1 MAVFHKDKIRNIALI
16 GHGGEGKTSLLEAML
31 YKTKATDRL
40 GKVDDGNSVSDYDQ
54 EEISRKMSISLS
66 MAYVLYKDYKFNI
79 LDCPGFFD
87 FEGEMV
93 AALAV
98 ADAAIL
104 VTGATGTVPVGA
116 EKALEY
122 CAEKNMPVFIW
133 VNGVNK
139 ENSSFDA
146 TLQAY
151 RDKYGAK
158 VLAVELPI
166 MQGNTMTGYVDVLSG
181 TAADVNGKAVDVP
194 AQLNSKLAEED
205 GILMEAVAEA
215 SEELMEKFF
224 GGEEISAEEKK
235 AGLRSRFAMG
245 EVYPVIA
252 GVAVDKQPVL
262 TALFDHIVDLFP
274 APGESVKHGYTA
286 GDKHADMEIDES
298 GKFAA
303 QVFKTIVD
311 PFIGKLLMFKVMRG
325 KVATGDVVYNV
336 EADENEKI
344 SAMSVMRGKK
354 QENVDVMYAGDI
366 GAFAKLNYTTTNNTL
381 CDPADVVKFDPIEF
395 PKPVI
400 SFAVSSADKGSEDKV
415 FAGLNKMLDEDN
427 TFTLEKNAETNEMI
441 ISGMGEMQ
449 LDIICKKVK
458 NKFNATAVLKE
469 PRIAYRETI
478 KKCVEAEGK
487 HKKQSGG
494 AGQFGQCSVRFE
506 PVAADGIF
514 EFVDAVVGGAIP
526 RQYIP
531 AVEKGLRE
539 AAPKGILADYP
550 VINLKCTVFDGKS
563 HPVDSKEI
571 AFITAAK
578 LAFQD
583 GCSRA
588 NPVFLE
594 PIMHIDITVPDSY
607 MGDIMGDLSKR
618 RGRILGTDS
627 VNGKTVVSAEAPQS
641 ELAKYAT
648 DLRSMTQGRGKFA
661 TTFERYEE
669 VPASQAQ
676 KIIEDYKKR
685 MAAAQ

>member
-31 YKTKATDRL
+31 YKTKAIDRL
-40 GKVDDGNSVSDYDQ
+40 GKVNDGNTVSDYDQ
-54 EEISRKMSISLS
+54 EEIARKMSISLS
-66 MAYVLYKDYKFNI
+66 MAYVLYKDYKFNV
-79 LDCPGFFD
+79 LDVPGFFD

-93 AALAV
+93 AALSV

-104 VTGATGTVPVGA
+104 VTGATGAVPVGT

-122 CAEKNMPVFIW
+122 CSEHNVPVFIW

-158 VLAVELPI
+158 VIAIELPI
-166 MQGNTMTGYVDVLSG
+166 MQGTNMKGYVD
-181 TAADVNGKAVDVP
+181 AMQHKAFDTDGAEIAIP
-194 AQLNSKLAEED
+194 AELEGKLAEED

-215 SEELMEKFF
+215 SEELMEKYF
-224 GGEEISAEEKK
+224 GGEDISAEEKRN
-235 AGLRSRFAMG
+235 GLRTRFAAG
-245 EVYPVIA
+245 EVYPVVA
-252 GVAVDKQPVL
+252 GVAVDKPVL

-274 APGESVKHGYTA
+274 APGESVKHGYTV
-286 GDKHADMEIDES
+286 GDKHETVDIDEN

-325 KVATGDVVYNV
+325 KVSTGDTVYNV

-344 SAMSVMRGKK
+344 SSMSIIRGKK
-354 QENVDVMYAGDI
+354 QEAVDQMFAGDI

-381 CDPADVVKFDPIEF
+381 CDPSEIVKFDPIEF
-395 PKPVI
+395 PEPVI

-415 FAGLNKMLDEDN
+415 FAGLNKMLDEDS

-478 KKCVEAEGK
+478 KKTVEAEGK

-506 PVAADGIF
+506 PGAADGVF

-627 VNGKTVVSAEAPQS
+627 VNGKTVVSAEAPQA

-648 DLRSMTQGRGKFA
+648 DLRSMTQGRGKFV
-661 TTFERYEE
+661 TKFERYEE
-669 VPASQAQ
+669 VPASQAA

-685 MAAAQ
+685 QAAAQ

>member
-31 YKTKATDRL
+31 YKTKAIDRL
-40 GKVDDGNSVSDYDQ
+40 GKVNDGNTVSDYDQ
-54 EEISRKMSISLS
+54 EEIARKMSISLS
-66 MAYVLYKDYKFNI
+66 MAYVLYKDYKFNV
-79 LDCPGFFD
+79 LDVPGFFD

-93 AALAV
+93 AALSV

-104 VTGATGTVPVGA
+104 VTGATGAVPVGA

-122 CAEKNMPVFIW
+122 CSEHNVPVFIW

-158 VLAVELPI
+158 VLAIELPI
-166 MQGNTMTGYVDVLSG
+166 MQGTNMKGYVD
-181 TAADVNGKAVDVP
+181 AMQHKAFDTDGAEIAIP
-194 AQLNSKLAEED
+194 AELEGKLAEED

-215 SEELMEKFF
+215 SEELMEKYF
-224 GGEEISAEEKK
+224 GGEDISAEEKRN
-235 AGLRSRFAMG
+235 GLRTRFAAG
-245 EVYPVIA
+245 EVYPVVA
-252 GVAVDKQPVL
+252 GVAVDKPVL

-274 APGESVKHGYTA
+274 APGESVKHGYTV
-286 GDKHADMEIDES
+286 GGKHETVDIDEN

-325 KVATGDVVYNV
+325 KVSTGDTVYNV

-344 SAMSVMRGKK
+344 SSMSIIRGKK
-354 QENVDVMYAGDI
+354 QEAVDQMFAGDI

-381 CDPADVVKFDPIEF
+381 CDPSEIVKFDPIEF

-415 FAGLNKMLDEDN
+415 FAGLNKMLDEDS

-478 KKCVEAEGK
+478 KKTVEAEGK

-506 PVAADGIF
+506 PGAADGVF

-627 VNGKTVVSAEAPQS
+627 VNGKTVVSAEAPQA

-648 DLRSMTQGRGKFA
+648 DLRSMTQGRGKFV
-661 TTFERYEE
+661 TKFERYEE
-669 VPASQAQ
+669 VPASQAA

-685 MAAAQ
+685 QAAAQ

>member
-31 YKTKATDRL
+31 YKTKAIDRL
-40 GKVDDGNSVSDYDQ
+40 GKVNDGNTVSDYDQ
-54 EEISRKMSISLS
+54 EEIARKMSISLS
-66 MAYVLYKDYKFNI
+66 MAYVLYKDYKFNV
-79 LDCPGFFD
+79 LDVPGFFD

-93 AALAV
+93 AALSV

-104 VTGATGTVPVGA
+104 VTGATGAVPVGA

-122 CAEKNMPVFIW
+122 CSEHNVPVFIW

-158 VLAVELPI
+158 VIAIELPI
-166 MQGNTMTGYVDVLSG
+166 MQGTNMKGYVD
-181 TAADVNGKAVDVP
+181 AMQHKAFDTDGAEIAIP
-194 AQLNSKLAEED
+194 AELEGKLAEED

-215 SEELMEKFF
+215 SEELMEKYF
-224 GGEEISAEEKK
+224 GGEDISAEEKRN
-235 AGLRSRFAMG
+235 GLRTRFAAG
-245 EVYPVIA
+245 EVYPVVA
-252 GVAVDKQPVL
+252 GVAVDKPVL

-274 APGESVKHGYTA
+274 APGESVKHGYTV
-286 GDKHADMEIDES
+286 GGKHETVDIDEN

-325 KVATGDVVYNV
+325 KVSTGDTVYNV

-344 SAMSVMRGKK
+344 SSMSIIRGKK
-354 QENVDVMYAGDI
+354 QEAVDQMFAGDI

-381 CDPADVVKFDPIEF
+381 CDPSEIVKFDPIEF
-395 PKPVI
+395 PEPVI

-415 FAGLNKMLDEDN
+415 FAGLNKMLDEDS

-478 KKCVEAEGK
+478 KKTVEAEGK

-506 PVAADGIF
+506 PGAADGVF

-627 VNGKTVVSAEAPQS
+627 VNGKTVVSAEAPQA

-648 DLRSMTQGRGKFA
+648 DLRSMTQGRGKFV
-661 TTFERYEE
+661 TKFERYEE
-669 VPASQAQ
+669 VPASQAA

-685 MAAAQ
+685 QAAAQ

>member
-1 MAVFHKDKIRNIALI
+1 
-16 GHGGEGKTSLLEAML
+16 
-31 YKTKATDRL
+31 
-40 GKVDDGNSVSDYDQ
+40 
-54 EEISRKMSISLS
+54 
-66 MAYVLYKDYKFNI
+66 
-79 LDCPGFFD
+79 
-87 FEGEMV
+87 
-93 AALAV
+93 
-98 ADAAIL
+98 
-104 VTGATGTVPVGA
+104 
-116 EKALEY
+116 
-122 CAEKNMPVFIW
+122 
-133 VNGVNK
+133 
-139 ENSSFDA
+139 
-146 TLQAY
+146 
-151 RDKYGAK
+151 
-158 VLAVELPI
+158 
-166 MQGNTMTGYVDVLSG
+166 
-181 TAADVNGKAVDVP
+181 
-194 AQLNSKLAEED
+194 
-205 GILMEAVAEA
+205 
-215 SEELMEKFF
+215 MEKYF
-224 GGEEISAEEKK
+224 GGEDISAEEKRN
-235 AGLRSRFAMG
+235 GLRTRFAAG
-245 EVYPVIA
+245 EVYPVVA
-252 GVAVDKQPVL
+252 GVAVDKPVL

-274 APGESVKHGYTA
+274 APGESVKHGYTV
-286 GDKHADMEIDES
+286 GDKHETVDIDEN

-325 KVATGDVVYNV
+325 KVSTGDTVYNV

-344 SAMSVMRGKK
+344 SSMSIIRGKK
-354 QENVDVMYAGDI
+354 QEAVDQMFAGDI

-381 CDPADVVKFDPIEF
+381 CDPSEIVKFDPIEF
-395 PKPVI
+395 PEPVI

-415 FAGLNKMLDEDN
+415 FAGLNKMLDEDS

-478 KKCVEAEGK
+478 KKTVEAEGK

-506 PVAADGIF
+506 PGAADGVF

-627 VNGKTVVSAEAPQS
+627 VNGKTVVSAEAPQA

-648 DLRSMTQGRGKFA
+648 DLRSMTQGRGKFV
-661 TTFERYEE
+661 TKFERYEE
-669 VPASQAQ
+669 VPASQAA

-685 MAAAQ
+685 QAAAQ

>member
-31 YKTKATDRL
+31 YKTKAIDRL
-40 GKVDDGNSVSDYDQ
+40 GKVNDGNTVSDYDQ
-54 EEISRKMSISLS
+54 EEIARKMSISLS
-66 MAYVLYKDYKFNI
+66 MAYVLYKDYKFNV
-79 LDCPGFFD
+79 LDVPGFFD

-93 AALAV
+93 AALSV

-104 VTGATGTVPVGA
+104 VTGATGAVPVGA

-122 CAEKNMPVFIW
+122 CSEHNVPVFIW

-158 VLAVELPI
+158 VIAIELPI
-166 MQGNTMTGYVDVLSG
+166 MQGTNMKGYVD
-181 TAADVNGKAVDVP
+181 AMQHKAFDIDGAEIAIP
-194 AQLNSKLAEED
+194 AELEGKLAEED

-215 SEELMEKFF
+215 SEELMEKYF
-224 GGEEISAEEKK
+224 GGEDISAEEKRN
-235 AGLRSRFAMG
+235 GLRTRFAAG
-245 EVYPVIA
+245 EVYPVVA
-252 GVAVDKQPVL
+252 GVAVDKPVL

-274 APGESVKHGYTA
+274 APGESVKHGYTV
-286 GDKHADMEIDES
+286 GDKHETVDIDEN

-325 KVATGDVVYNV
+325 KVSTGDTVYNV

-344 SAMSVMRGKK
+344 SSMSIIRGKK
-354 QENVDVMYAGDI
+354 QEAVDQMFAGDI

-381 CDPADVVKFDPIEF
+381 CDPSEIVKFDPIEF

-415 FAGLNKMLDEDN
+415 FAGLNKMLDEDS

-478 KKCVEAEGK
+478 KKTVEAEGK

-506 PVAADGIF
+506 PGAADGVF

-627 VNGKTVVSAEAPQS
+627 VNGKTVVSAEAPQA

-648 DLRSMTQGRGKFA
+648 DLRSMTQGRGKFV
-661 TTFERYEE
+661 TKFERYEE
-669 VPASQAQ
+669 VPASQAA

-685 MAAAQ
+685 QAAAQ

>member
-31 YKTKATDRL
+31 YKTKAIDRL
-40 GKVDDGNSVSDYDQ
+40 GKVNDGNTVSDYDQ
-54 EEISRKMSISLS
+54 EEIARKMSISLS
-66 MAYVLYKDYKFNI
+66 MAYVLYKDYKFNV
-79 LDCPGFFD
+79 LDVPGFFD

-93 AALAV
+93 AALSV

-104 VTGATGTVPVGA
+104 VTGATGAVPVGA

-122 CAEKNMPVFIW
+122 CSEHNVPVFIW

-158 VLAVELPI
+158 VIAIELPL
-166 MQGNTMTGYVDVLSG
+166 MQGTNMKGYVD
-181 TAADVNGKAVDVP
+181 AMQHKAFDTDGAEIAIP
-194 AQLNSKLAEED
+194 AELEGKLAEED

-215 SEELMEKFF
+215 SEELMEKYF
-224 GGEEISAEEKK
+224 GGEDISAEEKRN
-235 AGLRSRFAMG
+235 GLRTRFAAG
-245 EVYPVIA
+245 EVYPVVA
-252 GVAVDKQPVL
+252 GVAVDKPVL

-274 APGESVKHGYTA
+274 APGESVKHGYTV
-286 GDKHADMEIDES
+286 GGKHETVDIDEN

-325 KVATGDVVYNV
+325 KVSTGDTVYNV

-344 SAMSVMRGKK
+344 SSMSIIRGKK
-354 QENVDVMYAGDI
+354 QEAVDQMFAGDI

-381 CDPADVVKFDPIEF
+381 CDPSEIVKFDPIEF
-395 PKPVI
+395 PEPVI

-415 FAGLNKMLDEDN
+415 FAGLNKMLDEDS

-478 KKCVEAEGK
+478 KKTVEAEGK

-506 PVAADGIF
+506 PGAADGVF

-627 VNGKTVVSAEAPQS
+627 VNGKTVVSAEAPQA

-648 DLRSMTQGRGKFA
+648 DLRSMTQGRGKFV
-661 TTFERYEE
+661 TKFERYEE
-669 VPASQAQ
+669 VPASQAA

-685 MAAAQ
+685 QAAAQ

>member
-31 YKTKATDRL
+31 YKTKAIDRL
-40 GKVDDGNSVSDYDQ
+40 GKVNDGNTVSDYDQ
-54 EEISRKMSISLS
+54 EEIARKMSISLS
-66 MAYVLYKDYKFNI
+66 MAYVLYKDYKFNV
-79 LDCPGFFD
+79 LDVPGFFD

-93 AALAV
+93 AALSV

-104 VTGATGTVPVGA
+104 VTGATGAVPVGA

-122 CAEKNMPVFIW
+122 CSEHNVPVFIW

-158 VLAVELPI
+158 VIAIELPI
-166 MQGNTMTGYVDVLSG
+166 MQGTNMKGYVD
-181 TAADVNGKAVDVP
+181 TMQHKAFDTDGAEIAIP
-194 AQLNSKLAEED
+194 AELEGKLAEED

-215 SEELMEKFF
+215 SEELMEKYF
-224 GGEEISAEEKK
+224 GGEDISAEEKRN
-235 AGLRSRFAMG
+235 GLRTRFAAG
-245 EVYPVIA
+245 EVYPVVA
-252 GVAVDKQPVL
+252 GVAVDKPVL

-274 APGESVKHGYTA
+274 APGESVKHGYTV
-286 GDKHADMEIDES
+286 GDKHETVDIDEN

-325 KVATGDVVYNV
+325 KVSTGDTVYNV

-344 SAMSVMRGKK
+344 SSMSIIRGKK
-354 QENVDVMYAGDI
+354 QEAVDQMFAGDI

-381 CDPADVVKFDPIEF
+381 CDPSEIVKFDPIEF
-395 PKPVI
+395 PEPVI

-415 FAGLNKMLDEDN
+415 FAGLNKMLDEDS

-478 KKCVEAEGK
+478 KKTVEAEGK

-506 PVAADGIF
+506 PGAADGVF

-627 VNGKTVVSAEAPQS
+627 VNGKTVVSAEAPQA

-648 DLRSMTQGRGKFA
+648 DLRSMTQGRGKFV
-661 TTFERYEE
+661 TKFERYEE
-669 VPASQAQ
+669 VPASQAA

-685 MAAAQ
+685 QAAAQ

>member
-31 YKTKATDRL
+31 YKTKAIDRL
-40 GKVDDGNSVSDYDQ
+40 GKVNDGNTVSDYDQ
-54 EEISRKMSISLS
+54 EEIARKMSISLS
-66 MAYVLYKDYKFNI
+66 MAYVLYKDYKFNV
-79 LDCPGFFD
+79 LDVPGFFD

-93 AALAV
+93 AALSV

-104 VTGATGTVPVGA
+104 VTGATGAVPVGA

-122 CAEKNMPVFIW
+122 CSEHNVPVFIW

-158 VLAVELPI
+158 VIAIELPI
-166 MQGNTMTGYVDVLSG
+166 MQGTNMKGYVDAMQHKAFD
-181 TAADVNGKAVDVP
+181 TNGAEIAIP
-194 AQLNSKLAEED
+194 AELEGKLAEED

-215 SEELMEKFF
+215 SEELMEKYF
-224 GGEEISAEEKK
+224 GGEDISAEEKRN
-235 AGLRSRFAMG
+235 GLRTRFAAG
-245 EVYPVIA
+245 EVYPVVA
-252 GVAVDKQPVL
+252 GVAVDKPVL

-274 APGESVKHGYTA
+274 APGESVKHGYTV
-286 GDKHADMEIDES
+286 GDKHETVDIDEN

-325 KVATGDVVYNV
+325 KVSTGDTVYNV

-344 SAMSVMRGKK
+344 SSMSIIRGKK
-354 QENVDVMYAGDI
+354 QEAVDQMFAGDI

-381 CDPADVVKFDPIEF
+381 CDPSEIVKFDPIEF
-395 PKPVI
+395 PEPVI

-415 FAGLNKMLDEDN
+415 FAGLNKMLDEDS

-478 KKCVEAEGK
+478 KKTVEAEGK

-506 PVAADGIF
+506 PGAADGVF

-627 VNGKTVVSAEAPQS
+627 VNGKTVVSAEAPQA

-648 DLRSMTQGRGKFA
+648 DLRSMTQGRGKFV
-661 TTFERYEE
+661 TKFERYEE
-669 VPASQAQ
+669 VPASQAA

-685 MAAAQ
+685 QAAAQ

>member
-31 YKTKATDRL
+31 YKTKAIDRL
-40 GKVDDGNSVSDYDQ
+40 GKVNDGNTVSDYDQ
-54 EEISRKMSISLS
+54 EEIARKMSISLS
-66 MAYVLYKDYKFNI
+66 MAYVLYKDYKFNV
-79 LDCPGFFD
+79 LDVPGFFD

-93 AALAV
+93 AALSV

-104 VTGATGTVPVGA
+104 VTGATGAVPVGA

-122 CAEKNMPVFIW
+122 CSEHNVPVFIW

-158 VLAVELPI
+158 VIAIELPI
-166 MQGNTMTGYVDVLSG
+166 MQGTNMKGYVD
-181 TAADVNGKAVDVP
+181 AMQHKAFDTDGAEISIP
-194 AQLNSKLAEED
+194 AELEGKLAEED

-215 SEELMEKFF
+215 SEELMEKYF
-224 GGEEISAEEKK
+224 GGEDISAEEKRN
-235 AGLRSRFAMG
+235 GLRTRFAAG
-245 EVYPVIA
+245 EVYPVVA
-252 GVAVDKQPVL
+252 GVAVDKPVL

-274 APGESVKHGYTA
+274 APGESVKHGYTV
-286 GDKHADMEIDES
+286 GDKHETVDIDEN

-325 KVATGDVVYNV
+325 KVSTGDTVYNV

-344 SAMSVMRGKK
+344 SSMSIIRGKK
-354 QENVDVMYAGDI
+354 QEAVDQMFAGDI

-381 CDPADVVKFDPIEF
+381 CDPSEIVKFDPIEF

-415 FAGLNKMLDEDN
+415 FAGLNKMLDEDS

-478 KKCVEAEGK
+478 KKTVEAEGK

-506 PVAADGIF
+506 PGAADGVF

-627 VNGKTVVSAEAPQS
+627 VNGKTVVSAEAPQA

-648 DLRSMTQGRGKFA
+648 DLRSMTQGRGKFV
-661 TTFERYEE
+661 TKFERYEE
-669 VPASQAQ
+669 VPASQAA

-685 MAAAQ
+685 QAAAQ

>member
-31 YKTKATDRL
+31 YKTKAIDRL
-40 GKVDDGNSVSDYDQ
+40 GKVNDGNTVSDYDQ
-54 EEISRKMSISLS
+54 EEIARKMSISLS
-66 MAYVLYKDYKFNI
+66 MAYVLYKDYKFNV
-79 LDCPGFFD
+79 LDVPGFFD

-93 AALAV
+93 AALSV
-98 ADAAIL
+98 ADAAVL
-104 VTGATGTVPVGA
+104 VTGATGAVPVGA

-122 CAEKNMPVFIW
+122 CSEHNVPVFIW

-158 VLAVELPI
+158 VIAIELPI
-166 MQGNTMTGYVDVLSG
+166 MQGTNMKGYVD
-181 TAADVNGKAVDVP
+181 AMQHKAFDTDGAEIAIP
-194 AQLNSKLAEED
+194 AELEGKLAEED

-215 SEELMEKFF
+215 SEELMEKYF
-224 GGEEISAEEKK
+224 GGEDISAEEKRN
-235 AGLRSRFAMG
+235 GLRTRFAAG
-245 EVYPVIA
+245 EVYPVVA
-252 GVAVDKQPVL
+252 GVAVDKPVL

-274 APGESVKHGYTA
+274 APGESVKHGYTV
-286 GDKHADMEIDES
+286 GDKHETVDIDEN

-325 KVATGDVVYNV
+325 KVSTGDTVYNV

-344 SAMSVMRGKK
+344 SSMSIIRGKK
-354 QENVDVMYAGDI
+354 QEAVDQMFAGDI

-381 CDPADVVKFDPIEF
+381 CDPSEIVKFDPIEF
-395 PKPVI
+395 PEPVI

-415 FAGLNKMLDEDN
+415 FAGLNKMLDEDS

-478 KKCVEAEGK
+478 KKTVEAEGK

-506 PVAADGIF
+506 PGAADGVF

-627 VNGKTVVSAEAPQS
+627 VNGKTVVSAEAPQA

-648 DLRSMTQGRGKFA
+648 DLRSMTQGRGKFV
-661 TTFERYEE
+661 TKFERYEE
-669 VPASQAQ
+669 VPASQAA

-685 MAAAQ
+685 QAAAQ

>member
-31 YKTKATDRL
+31 YKTKAIDRL
-40 GKVDDGNSVSDYDQ
+40 GKVNDGNTVSDYDQ
-54 EEISRKMSISLS
+54 EEIARKMSISLS
-66 MAYVLYKDYKFNI
+66 MAYVLYKDYKFNV
-79 LDCPGFFD
+79 LDVPGFFD

-93 AALAV
+93 AALSV

-104 VTGATGTVPVGA
+104 VTGATGAVPVGA

-122 CAEKNMPVFIW
+122 CSEHNVPVFIW

-139 ENSSFDA
+139 ENSSFDV

-158 VLAVELPI
+158 VLAIELPI
-166 MQGNTMTGYVDVLSG
+166 MQGTNMKGYVD
-181 TAADVNGKAVDVP
+181 AMQHKAFDTDGAEIAIP
-194 AQLNSKLAEED
+194 AELEGKLAEED

-215 SEELMEKFF
+215 SEELMEKYF
-224 GGEEISAEEKK
+224 GGEDISAEEKRN
-235 AGLRSRFAMG
+235 GLRTRFAAG
-245 EVYPVIA
+245 EVYPVVA
-252 GVAVDKQPVL
+252 GVAVDKPVL

-274 APGESVKHGYTA
+274 APGESVKHGYTV
-286 GDKHADMEIDES
+286 GDKHETVDIDEN

-325 KVATGDVVYNV
+325 KVSTGDTVYNV

-344 SAMSVMRGKK
+344 SSMSIIRGKK
-354 QENVDVMYAGDI
+354 QEAVDQMFAGDI

-381 CDPADVVKFDPIEF
+381 CDPSEIVKFDPIEF
-395 PKPVI
+395 PEPVI

-415 FAGLNKMLDEDN
+415 FAGLNKMLDEDS

-478 KKCVEAEGK
+478 KKTVEAEGK

-506 PVAADGIF
+506 PGAADGVF

-627 VNGKTVVSAEAPQS
+627 VNGKTVVSAEAPQA

-648 DLRSMTQGRGKFA
+648 DLRSMTQGRGKFV
-661 TTFERYEE
+661 TKFERYEE
-669 VPASQAQ
+669 VPASQAA

-685 MAAAQ
+685 QAAAQ

>member
-31 YKTKATDRL
+31 YKTKAIDRL
-40 GKVDDGNSVSDYDQ
+40 GKVNDGNTVSDYDQ
-54 EEISRKMSISLS
+54 EEIARKMSISLS
-66 MAYVLYKDYKFNI
+66 MAYVLYKDYKFNV
-79 LDCPGFFD
+79 LDVPGFFD

-93 AALAV
+93 AALSV

-104 VTGATGTVPVGA
+104 VTGATGAVPVGA

-122 CAEKNMPVFIW
+122 CSEHNVPVFIW

-158 VLAVELPI
+158 VIAIELPI
-166 MQGNTMTGYVDVLSG
+166 MQGTNMKGYVDALQH
-181 TAADVNGKAVDVP
+181 KAFNTDGAEMAIP
-194 AQLNSKLAEED
+194 AELEGKLAEED

-215 SEELMEKFF
+215 SEELMEKYF
-224 GGEEISAEEKK
+224 GGEDISAEEKRN
-235 AGLRSRFAMG
+235 GLRTRFAAG
-245 EVYPVIA
+245 EVYPVVA
-252 GVAVDKQPVL
+252 GVAVDKPVL

-286 GDKHADMEIDES
+286 GDKHETVDIDEN

-325 KVATGDVVYNV
+325 KVSTGDTVYNV

-344 SAMSVMRGKK
+344 SSMSIIRGKK
-354 QENVDVMYAGDI
+354 QEAVDQMFAGDI

-381 CDPADVVKFDPIEF
+381 CDPSEIVKFDPIEF
-395 PKPVI
+395 PEPVI

-415 FAGLNKMLDEDN
+415 FAGLNKMLDEDS

-478 KKCVEAEGK
+478 KKTVEAEGK

-506 PVAADGIF
+506 PGAADGVF

-627 VNGKTVVSAEAPQS
+627 VNGKTVVSAEAPQA

-648 DLRSMTQGRGKFA
+648 DLRSMTQGRGKFV
-661 TTFERYEE
+661 TKFERYEE
-669 VPASQAQ
+669 VPASQAA

-685 MAAAQ
+685 QAAAQ

>member
-31 YKTKATDRL
+31 YKTKAIDRL
-40 GKVDDGNSVSDYDQ
+40 GKVNDGNTVSDYDQ
-54 EEISRKMSISLS
+54 EEIARKMSISLS
-66 MAYVLYKDYKFNI
+66 MAYVLYKDYKFNV
-79 LDCPGFFD
+79 LDVPGFFD

-93 AALAV
+93 AALSV

-104 VTGATGTVPVGA
+104 VTGATGAVPVGA

-122 CAEKNMPVFIW
+122 CSEHNVPVFIW

-158 VLAVELPI
+158 VIAIELPI
-166 MQGNTMTGYVDVLSG
+166 MQGTNMKGYVD
-181 TAADVNGKAVDVP
+181 AMQHKAFDTDGAEIAIP
-194 AQLNSKLAEED
+194 AELEGKLAEED

-215 SEELMEKFF
+215 SEELMEKYF
-224 GGEEISAEEKK
+224 GGEDISAEEKRN
-235 AGLRSRFAMG
+235 GLRTRFAAG
-245 EVYPVIA
+245 EVYPVVA
-252 GVAVDKQPVL
+252 GVAVDKPVL

-274 APGESVKHGYTA
+274 APGESVKHGYTV
-286 GDKHADMEIDES
+286 GDKHETVDIDEN

-325 KVATGDVVYNV
+325 KVSTGDTVYNV

-344 SAMSVMRGKK
+344 SSMSIIRGKK
-354 QENVDVMYAGDI
+354 QEAVDQMFAGDI

-381 CDPADVVKFDPIEF
+381 CDPSEIVKFDPIEF

-415 FAGLNKMLDEDN
+415 FAGLNKMLDEDS

-478 KKCVEAEGK
+478 KKTVEAEGK

-506 PVAADGIF
+506 PGAADGVF

-627 VNGKTVVSAEAPQS
+627 VNGKTVVSAEAPQA

-648 DLRSMTQGRGKFA
+648 DLRSMTQGRGKFV
-661 TTFERYEE
+661 TKFERYEE
-669 VPASQAQ
+669 VPASQAA

-685 MAAAQ
+685 QAAAQ

>member
-31 YKTKATDRL
+31 YKTKAIDRL
-40 GKVDDGNSVSDYDQ
+40 GKVNDGNTVSDYDQ
-54 EEISRKMSISLS
+54 EEIARKMSISLS
-66 MAYVLYKDYKFNI
+66 MAYVLYKDYKFNV
-79 LDCPGFFD
+79 LDVPGFFD

-93 AALAV
+93 AALSV

-104 VTGATGTVPVGA
+104 VTGATGAVPVGA

-122 CAEKNMPVFIW
+122 CSEHNVPVFIW

-158 VLAVELPI
+158 VLAIELPI
-166 MQGNTMTGYVDVLSG
+166 MQGTNMKGYVD
-181 TAADVNGKAVDVP
+181 TMQHKAFDTDGAEIAIP
-194 AQLNSKLAEED
+194 AELEGKLAEED

-215 SEELMEKFF
+215 SEELMEKYF
-224 GGEEISAEEKK
+224 GGEDISAEEKRN
-235 AGLRSRFAMG
+235 GLRTRFAAG
-245 EVYPVIA
+245 EVYPVVA
-252 GVAVDKQPVL
+252 GVAVDKPVL

-274 APGESVKHGYTA
+274 APGESVKHGYTV
-286 GDKHADMEIDES
+286 GDKHETVDIDEN

-325 KVATGDVVYNV
+325 KVSTGDTVYNV

-344 SAMSVMRGKK
+344 SSMSIIRGKK
-354 QENVDVMYAGDI
+354 QEAVDQMFAGDI

-381 CDPADVVKFDPIEF
+381 CDPSEIVKFDPIEF
-395 PKPVI
+395 PEPVI

-415 FAGLNKMLDEDN
+415 FAGLNKMLDEDS

-478 KKCVEAEGK
+478 KKTVEAEGK

-506 PVAADGIF
+506 PGAADGVF

-627 VNGKTVVSAEAPQS
+627 VNGKTVVSAEAPQA

-648 DLRSMTQGRGKFA
+648 DLRSMTQGRGKFV
-661 TTFERYEE
+661 TKFERYEE
-669 VPASQAQ
+669 VPASQAA

-685 MAAAQ
+685 QAAAQ

>member
-31 YKTKATDRL
+31 YKTKAIDRL
-40 GKVDDGNSVSDYDQ
+40 GKVNDGNTVSDYDQ
-54 EEISRKMSISLS
+54 EEIARKMSISLS
-66 MAYVLYKDYKFNI
+66 MAYVLYKDYKFNV
-79 LDCPGFFD
+79 LDVPGFFD

-93 AALAV
+93 AALSV

-104 VTGATGTVPVGA
+104 VTGATGAVPVGA

-122 CAEKNMPVFIW
+122 CSEHNVPVFIW

-158 VLAVELPI
+158 VIAIELPI
-166 MQGNTMTGYVDVLSG
+166 MQGTNMKGYVD
-181 TAADVNGKAVDVP
+181 AMQHKAFDTDGAEMAIP
-194 AQLNSKLAEED
+194 AELEGKLAEED

-215 SEELMEKFF
+215 SEELMEKYF
-224 GGEEISAEEKK
+224 GGEDISAEEKRN
-235 AGLRSRFAMG
+235 GLRTRFAAG
-245 EVYPVIA
+245 EVYPVVA
-252 GVAVDKQPVL
+252 GVAVDKPVL

-274 APGESVKHGYTA
+274 APGESVKHGYTV
-286 GDKHADMEIDES
+286 GDKHETVDIDEN

-325 KVATGDVVYNV
+325 KVSTGDTVYNV

-344 SAMSVMRGKK
+344 SSMSIIRGKK
-354 QENVDVMYAGDI
+354 QEAVDQMFAGDI

-381 CDPADVVKFDPIEF
+381 CDPSEIVKFDPIEF
-395 PKPVI
+395 PEPVI

-415 FAGLNKMLDEDN
+415 FAGLNKMLDEDS

-478 KKCVEAEGK
+478 KKTVEAEGK

-506 PVAADGIF
+506 PGAADGVF

-627 VNGKTVVSAEAPQS
+627 VNGKTVVSAEAPQA

-648 DLRSMTQGRGKFA
+648 DLRSMTQGRGKFV
-661 TTFERYEE
+661 TKFERYEE
-669 VPASQAQ
+669 VPASQAA

-685 MAAAQ
+685 QAAAQ

>member
-31 YKTKATDRL
+31 YKTKAIDRL
-40 GKVDDGNSVSDYDQ
+40 GKVNDGNTVSDYDQ
-54 EEISRKMSISLS
+54 EEIARKMSISLS
-66 MAYVLYKDYKFNI
+66 MAYVLYKDYKFNV
-79 LDCPGFFD
+79 LDVPGFFD

-93 AALAV
+93 AALSV

-104 VTGATGTVPVGA
+104 VTGATGAVPVGA

-122 CAEKNMPVFIW
+122 CSEHNVPVFIW

-158 VLAVELPI
+158 VLAIELPI
-166 MQGNTMTGYVDVLSG
+166 MQGTNMKGYVD
-181 TAADVNGKAVDVP
+181 AMQHKAFDTDGAEIAIP
-194 AQLNSKLAEED
+194 AELEGKLAEED

-215 SEELMEKFF
+215 SEELMEKYF
-224 GGEEISAEEKK
+224 GGEDISAEEKRN
-235 AGLRSRFAMG
+235 GLRTRFAAG
-245 EVYPVIA
+245 EVYPVVA
-252 GVAVDKQPVL
+252 GVAVDKPVL

-274 APGESVKHGYTA
+274 APGESVKHGYTV
-286 GDKHADMEIDES
+286 GDKHETVDIDEN

-325 KVATGDVVYNV
+325 KVSTGDTVYNV

-344 SAMSVMRGKK
+344 SSMSIIRGKK
-354 QENVDVMYAGDI
+354 QEAVDQMFAGDI

-381 CDPADVVKFDPIEF
+381 CDPSEIVKFDPIEF

-415 FAGLNKMLDEDN
+415 FAGLNKMLDEDS

-478 KKCVEAEGK
+478 KKTVEAEGK

-506 PVAADGIF
+506 PGAADGVF

-627 VNGKTVVSAEAPQS
+627 VNGKTVVSAEAPQA
-641 ELAKYAT
+641 ELVKYAT
-648 DLRSMTQGRGKFA
+648 DLRSMTQGRGKFV
-661 TTFERYEE
+661 TKFERYEE
-669 VPASQAQ
+669 VPASQAA

-685 MAAAQ
+685 QAAAQ

>member
-31 YKTKATDRL
+31 YKTKAIDRL
-40 GKVDDGNSVSDYDQ
+40 GKVNDGNTVSDYDQ
-54 EEISRKMSISLS
+54 EEIARKMSISLS
-66 MAYVLYKDYKFNI
+66 MAYVLYKDYKFNV
-79 LDCPGFFD
+79 LDVPGFFD

-93 AALAV
+93 AALSV
-98 ADAAIL
+98 ADAAVL
-104 VTGATGTVPVGA
+104 VTGATGAVPVGA

-122 CAEKNMPVFIW
+122 CSEHNVPVFIW

-158 VLAVELPI
+158 VIAIELPI
-166 MQGNTMTGYVDVLSG
+166 MQGTNMKGYVD
-181 TAADVNGKAVDVP
+181 AMQHKAFDTEGAEIAIP
-194 AQLNSKLAEED
+194 AELEGKLAEED

-215 SEELMEKFF
+215 SEELMEKYF
-224 GGEEISAEEKK
+224 GGEDISAEEKRN
-235 AGLRSRFAMG
+235 GLRTRFAAG
-245 EVYPVIA
+245 EVYPVVA
-252 GVAVDKQPVL
+252 GVAVDKPVL

-274 APGESVKHGYTA
+274 APGESVKHGYTV
-286 GDKHADMEIDES
+286 GDKHETVDIDEN

-325 KVATGDVVYNV
+325 KVSTGDTVYNV

-344 SAMSVMRGKK
+344 SSMSIIRGKK
-354 QENVDVMYAGDI
+354 QEAVDQMFAGDI

-381 CDPADVVKFDPIEF
+381 CDPSEIVKFDPIEF
-395 PKPVI
+395 PEPVI

-415 FAGLNKMLDEDN
+415 FAGLNKMLDEDS

-478 KKCVEAEGK
+478 KKTVEAEGK

-506 PVAADGIF
+506 PGAADGVF

-627 VNGKTVVSAEAPQS
+627 VNGKTVVSAEAPQA

-648 DLRSMTQGRGKFA
+648 DLRSMTQGRGKFV
-661 TTFERYEE
+661 TKFERYEE
-669 VPASQAQ
+669 VPASQAA

-685 MAAAQ
+685 QAAAQ

>member
-31 YKTKATDRL
+31 YKTKAIDRL
-40 GKVDDGNSVSDYDQ
+40 GKVNDGNTVSDYDQ
-54 EEISRKMSISLS
+54 EEIARKMSISLS
-66 MAYVLYKDYKFNI
+66 MAYVLYKDYKFNV
-79 LDCPGFFD
+79 LDVPGFFD

-93 AALAV
+93 AALSV

-104 VTGATGTVPVGA
+104 VTGATGAVPVGA

-122 CAEKNMPVFIW
+122 CSEHNVPVFIW

-158 VLAVELPI
+158 VIAIELPI
-166 MQGNTMTGYVDVLSG
+166 MQGTNMKGYVD
-181 TAADVNGKAVDVP
+181 AMQHKAFDTDGAEIAIP
-194 AQLNSKLAEED
+194 AELEGKLAEED

-215 SEELMEKFF
+215 SEELMEKYF
-224 GGEEISAEEKK
+224 GGEDISAEEKRN
-235 AGLRSRFAMG
+235 GLRTRFAAG
-245 EVYPVIA
+245 EVYPVVA
-252 GVAVDKQPVL
+252 GVAVDKPVL

-274 APGESVKHGYTA
+274 APGESVKHGYTV
-286 GDKHADMEIDES
+286 GDKHETVDIDEN

-325 KVATGDVVYNV
+325 KVSTGDTVYNV
-336 EADENEKI
+336 EADENETI
-344 SAMSVMRGKK
+344 SSMSIIRGKK
-354 QENVDVMYAGDI
+354 QEAVDQMFAGDI

-381 CDPADVVKFDPIEF
+381 CDPSEIVKFDPIEF
-395 PKPVI
+395 PEPVI

-415 FAGLNKMLDEDN
+415 FAGLNKMLDEDS

-478 KKCVEAEGK
+478 KKTVEAEGK

-506 PVAADGIF
+506 PGAADGVF

-627 VNGKTVVSAEAPQS
+627 VNGKTVVSAEAPQA

-648 DLRSMTQGRGKFA
+648 DLRSMTQGRGKFV
-661 TTFERYEE
+661 TKFERYEE
-669 VPASQAQ
+669 VPASQAA

-685 MAAAQ
+685 QAAAQ

>member
-31 YKTKATDRL
+31 YKTKAIDRL
-40 GKVDDGNSVSDYDQ
+40 GKVNDGNTVSDYDQ
-54 EEISRKMSISLS
+54 EEIARKMSISLS
-66 MAYVLYKDYKFNI
+66 MAYVLYKDYKFNV
-79 LDCPGFFD
+79 LDVPGFFD

-93 AALAV
+93 AALSV

-104 VTGATGTVPVGA
+104 VTGATGAVPVGA

-122 CAEKNMPVFIW
+122 CSEHNVPVFIW

-158 VLAVELPI
+158 VLAIELPI
-166 MQGNTMTGYVDVLSG
+166 MQGTNMKGYVD
-181 TAADVNGKAVDVP
+181 AMQHKAFDTDGAEIAIP
-194 AQLNSKLAEED
+194 AELEGKLAEED

-215 SEELMEKFF
+215 SEELMEKYF
-224 GGEEISAEEKK
+224 GGEDISAEEKRN
-235 AGLRSRFAMG
+235 GLRTRFAAG
-245 EVYPVIA
+245 EVYPVVA
-252 GVAVDKQPVL
+252 GVAVDKPVL

-274 APGESVKHGYTA
+274 APGESVKHGYTV
-286 GDKHADMEIDES
+286 GDKHETVDIDEN

-325 KVATGDVVYNV
+325 KVSTGDTVYNV

-344 SAMSVMRGKK
+344 SSMSIIRGKK
-354 QENVDVMYAGDI
+354 QEAVDQMFAGDI

-381 CDPADVVKFDPIEF
+381 CDPSEIVKFDPIEF
-395 PKPVI
+395 PEPVI

-415 FAGLNKMLDEDN
+415 FAGLNKMLDEDS

-478 KKCVEAEGK
+478 KKTVEAEGK

-506 PVAADGIF
+506 PGAADGVF

-627 VNGKTVVSAEAPQS
+627 VNGKTVVSAEAPQA

-648 DLRSMTQGRGKFA
+648 DLRSMTQGRGKFV
-661 TTFERYEE
+661 TKFERYEE
-669 VPASQAQ
+669 VPASQAA

-685 MAAAQ
+685 QAAAQ

>member
-31 YKTKATDRL
+31 YKTKAIDRL
-40 GKVDDGNSVSDYDQ
+40 GKVNDGNTVSDYDQ
-54 EEISRKMSISLS
+54 EEIARKMSISLS
-66 MAYVLYKDYKFNI
+66 MAYVLYKDYKFNV
-79 LDCPGFFD
+79 LDVPGFFD

-93 AALAV
+93 AALSV

-104 VTGATGTVPVGA
+104 VTGATGAVPVGA

-122 CAEKNMPVFIW
+122 CSEHNVPVFIW

-158 VLAVELPI
+158 VIAIELPI
-166 MQGNTMTGYVDVLSG
+166 MQGTNMKGYVD
-181 TAADVNGKAVDVP
+181 AMQHKAFDTDGAEIAIP
-194 AQLNSKLAEED
+194 AELEGKLAEED

-215 SEELMEKFF
+215 SEELMEKYF
-224 GGEEISAEEKK
+224 GGEDISAEEKRN
-235 AGLRSRFAMG
+235 GLRTRFAAG
-245 EVYPVIA
+245 EVYPVVA
-252 GVAVDKQPVL
+252 GVAVDKPVL

-274 APGESVKHGYTA
+274 APGESVKHGYTV
-286 GDKHADMEIDES
+286 GDKHETVDIDEN

-325 KVATGDVVYNV
+325 KVSTGDTVYNV

-344 SAMSVMRGKK
+344 SSMSIIRGKK
-354 QENVDVMYAGDI
+354 QEAVDQMFAGDI

-381 CDPADVVKFDPIEF
+381 CDPSEIVKFDPIEF
-395 PKPVI
+395 PEPVI

-415 FAGLNKMLDEDN
+415 FAGLNKMLDEDS

-478 KKCVEAEGK
+478 KKTVEAEGK

-506 PVAADGIF
+506 PGAADGVF

-627 VNGKTVVSAEAPQS
+627 VNGKTVVSAEAPQA

-648 DLRSMTQGRGKFA
+648 DLRSMTQGRA
-661 TTFERYEE
+661 
-669 VPASQAQ
+669 
-676 KIIEDYKKR
+676 KITKSARQPLNNPYRGSK
-685 MAAAQ
+685 

>member
-31 YKTKATDRL
+31 YKTKAIDRL
-40 GKVDDGNSVSDYDQ
+40 GKVNDGNTVSDYDQ
-54 EEISRKMSISLS
+54 EEIARKMSISLS
-66 MAYVLYKDYKFNI
+66 MAYVLYKDYKFNV
-79 LDCPGFFD
+79 LDVPGFFD

-93 AALAV
+93 AALSV

-104 VTGATGTVPVGA
+104 VTGATGAVPVGA

-122 CAEKNMPVFIW
+122 CSEHNVPVFIW

-158 VLAVELPI
+158 VLAIELPI
-166 MQGNTMTGYVDVLSG
+166 MQGTNMKGYVDVMQH
-181 TAADVNGKAVDVP
+181 KAFDTDGAEIAIP
-194 AQLNSKLAEED
+194 AELEGKLAEED

-215 SEELMEKFF
+215 SEELMEKYF
-224 GGEEISAEEKK
+224 GGEDISAEEKRN
-235 AGLRSRFAMG
+235 GLRTRFAAG
-245 EVYPVIA
+245 EVYPVVA
-252 GVAVDKQPVL
+252 GVAVDKPVL

-274 APGESVKHGYTA
+274 APGESVKHGYTV
-286 GDKHADMEIDES
+286 GDKHETVDIDEN

-325 KVATGDVVYNV
+325 KVSTGDTVYNV

-344 SAMSVMRGKK
+344 SSMSIIRGKK
-354 QENVDVMYAGDI
+354 QEAVDQMFAGDI

-381 CDPADVVKFDPIEF
+381 CDPSEIVKFDPIEF
-395 PKPVI
+395 PEPVI

-415 FAGLNKMLDEDN
+415 FAGLNKMLDEDS

-478 KKCVEAEGK
+478 KKTVEAEGK

-506 PVAADGIF
+506 PGAADGVF

-627 VNGKTVVSAEAPQS
+627 VNGKTVVSAEAPQA

-648 DLRSMTQGRGKFA
+648 DLRSMTQGRGKFV
-661 TTFERYEE
+661 TKFERYEE
-669 VPASQAQ
+669 VPASQAA

-685 MAAAQ
+685 QAAAQ

>member
-31 YKTKATDRL
+31 YKIKAIDRL
-40 GKVDDGNSVSDYDQ
+40 GKVNDGNTVSDYDQ
-54 EEISRKMSISLS
+54 EEIARKMSISLS
-66 MAYVLYKDYKFNI
+66 MAYVLYKDYKFNV
-79 LDCPGFFD
+79 LDVPGFFD

-93 AALAV
+93 AALSV

-104 VTGATGTVPVGA
+104 VTGATGAVPVGA

-122 CAEKNMPVFIW
+122 CSEHNVPVFIW

-158 VLAVELPI
+158 VIAIELPI
-166 MQGNTMTGYVDVLSG
+166 MQGTNMKGYVD
-181 TAADVNGKAVDVP
+181 AMQHKAFDTDGAEIAIP
-194 AQLNSKLAEED
+194 AELEGKLAEED

-215 SEELMEKFF
+215 SEELMEKYF
-224 GGEEISAEEKK
+224 GGEDISAEEKRN
-235 AGLRSRFAMG
+235 GLRTRFAAG
-245 EVYPVIA
+245 EVYPVVA
-252 GVAVDKQPVL
+252 GVAVDKPVL

-274 APGESVKHGYTA
+274 APGESVKHGYTV
-286 GDKHADMEIDES
+286 GDKHETVDIDEN

-325 KVATGDVVYNV
+325 KVSTGDTVYNV

-344 SAMSVMRGKK
+344 SSMSIIRGKK
-354 QENVDVMYAGDI
+354 QEAVDQMFAGDI

-381 CDPADVVKFDPIEF
+381 CDPSEIVKFDPIEF
-395 PKPVI
+395 PEPVI

-415 FAGLNKMLDEDN
+415 FAGLNKMLDEDS

-478 KKCVEAEGK
+478 KKTVEAEGK

-506 PVAADGIF
+506 PGAADGVF

-627 VNGKTVVSAEAPQS
+627 VNGKTVVSAEAPQA

-648 DLRSMTQGRGKFA
+648 DLRSMTQGRGKFV
-661 TTFERYEE
+661 TKFERYEE
-669 VPASQAQ
+669 VPASQAA

-685 MAAAQ
+685 QAAAQ